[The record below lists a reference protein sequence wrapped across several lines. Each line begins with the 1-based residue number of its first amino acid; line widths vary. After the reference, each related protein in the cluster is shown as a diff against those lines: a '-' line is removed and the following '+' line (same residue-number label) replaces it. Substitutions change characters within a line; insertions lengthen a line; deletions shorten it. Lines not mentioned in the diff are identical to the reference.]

1 MPDLSEVE
9 REAAATALKNAVELY
24 SRNRIELPDEVVD
37 TARRFYA
44 FLINPANAT
53 PEKSPA

>member
-1 MPDLSEVE
+1 MPELTDAE
-9 REAAATALKNAVELY
+9 REAARTALKNAVELY

-53 PEKSPA
+53 AEKST